1 VRKRLSGTRVSKSL
15 EGDSN
20 TKYFQLVA
28 SEKYRKTRIFQL
40 QHGDRIIEGDQALK
54 EYVTSCYKGP

>member
-1 VRKRLSGTRVSKSL
+1 
-15 EGDSN
+15 
-20 TKYFQLVA
+20 
-28 SEKYRKTRIFQL
+28 L